1 MYAFF
6 YRKRLVVIQEHALN
20 RQLESNAALKL
31 KKKQSSVG
39 YTCPTAAWKWEIN
52 SNLITAKE
60 TKSARACVVIQ
71 WCA

>member
-31 KKKQSSVG
+31 KKSSHQWGIHVPLLHG
-39 YTCPTAAWKWEIN
+39 SGK
-52 SNLITAKE
+52 LIQ
-60 TKSARACVVIQ
+60 I
-71 WCA
+71 